1 MNLKKTIQ
9 WQWEGYA
16 KYHQDK
22 VNLLIHIFA
31 VALFWLAAITLIVGA
46 ARVSIISVILAI
58 VALFI
63 SLVLQGIGHKK
74 EINPTVP
81 FASKSDFIKRFLC
94 EQFINF
100 PRFVLT
106 GGWFNNFSGK

>member
-1 MNLKKTIQ
+1 MNLKETIQ
-9 WQWEGYA
+9 WQWQGYA
-16 KYHQDK
+16 RYHQDRA
-22 VNLLIHIFA
+22 NLLIHIFA
-31 VALFWLAAITLIVGA
+31 VTLFWVAAITLIVGV
-46 ARVSIISVILAI
+46 ARVSIITVILAI

-63 SLVLQGIGHKK
+63 SLVLQSIGHKK

-81 FASKSDFIKRFLC
+81 FASKNDFIKRFLC

-106 GGWFNNFSGK
+106 GGWLNNFHRK